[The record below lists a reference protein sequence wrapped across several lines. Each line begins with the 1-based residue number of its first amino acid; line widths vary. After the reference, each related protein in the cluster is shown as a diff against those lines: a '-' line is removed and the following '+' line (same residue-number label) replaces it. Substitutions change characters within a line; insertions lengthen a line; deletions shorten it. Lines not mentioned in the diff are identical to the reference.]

1 MKKQLL
7 LVFTILQVSIVS
19 WGQNE
24 SPYKTSFK
32 VDAPLTVGGVALSG
46 LGVYFISN
54 KSSISDQEA
63 AKLASSKNEVN
74 GFDRFTAGDYS
85 KRAKELSD
93 FPFYGSFA
101 APLFL
106 LLDGK
111 VFNKAGQVFLLYGE
125 TMAVTGTL
133 YAMTAGLVDRKRPL
147 TYGTE
152 APLDER
158 TSKNARNSFFAGH
171 TAATATATFFAA
183 KVFND
188 FNPDSPLRPFVWGTA
203 AAVPLATGYFRLK
216 AGKHFLSDNIIGYTI
231 GTTVGILVPHLHKK
245 TNNSGFSLTPT
256 YHQIQGNGLA
266 LSYTLK

>member
-7 LVFTILQVSIVS
+7 LVFTIFQFSFA
-19 WGQNE
+19 GFAQTE
-24 SPYKTSFK
+24 SPYKTTFK
-32 VDAPLTVGGVALSG
+32 VDAPITAGGVALSG

-54 KSSISDQEA
+54 KDGISDEQA
-63 AKLASSKNEVN
+63 SLLARSKNEVN
-74 GFDRFTAGDYS
+74 GFDRFSAGNYS
-85 KRAKELSD
+85 KRAKELSNI
-93 FPFYGSFA
+93 PFYGSFA
-101 APLFL
+101 MPLAL
-106 LLDGK
+106 LFDKK
-111 VFNKAGQVFLLYGE
+111 VFNKAPQVFLLYGE

-133 YAMTAGLVDRKRPL
+133 YAMTVGLVDRKRPL

-171 TAATATATFFAA
+171 TAATASATFFAA

-188 FNPDSPLRPFVWGTA
+188 FNPDSPLRPYVWGAA

-216 AGKHFLSDNIIGYTI
+216 AGKHFLSDNIIGYAV
-231 GTTVGILVPHLHKK
+231 GTTVGIMVPHLHKK
-245 TNNSGFSLTPT
+245 ANNSGFSVTPT
-256 YHQIQGNGLA
+256 YDRIEGNGIA